1 MIPKK
6 CQKSRAMSQAS
17 MIHKKKNQKSRTMSL
32 NLCFHAPQS

>member
-17 MIHKKKNQKSRTMSL
+17 MIHKKKIKS
-32 NLCFHAPQS
+32 QEQWV